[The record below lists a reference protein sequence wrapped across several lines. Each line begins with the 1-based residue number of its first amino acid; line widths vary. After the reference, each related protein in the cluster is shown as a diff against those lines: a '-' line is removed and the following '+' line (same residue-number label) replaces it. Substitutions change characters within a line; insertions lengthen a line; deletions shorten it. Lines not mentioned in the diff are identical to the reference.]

1 MNQVAF
7 SHPFFL
13 PFPLPSVSLRQGS
26 PIAQASLE
34 LLCSWGWLWTSG
46 STAHWNRRPVSWLWV
61 YSVLGITPGV
71 LRMLGMFAVR
81 VLYIPW
87 CSNSTRARKL
97 PKPAHCTQRAGWE
110 SEFCLE
116 ILGSLVVRVLC
127 TGRGWSFPACL
138 LAGFKNTIFHKSF
151 FKILFL
157 KKSFLFFQGIPQSLC
172 MSFS

>member
-26 PIAQASLE
+26 AIAQASLE
-34 LLCSWGWLWTSG
+34 LLCSWGWLWPSG
-46 STAHWNRRPVSWLWV
+46 STAHWNRRPASWLWV

-71 LRMLGMFAVR
+71 LRMLGIFAVR

-87 CSNSTRARKL
+87 YSNSTRARKL
-97 PKPAHCTQRAGWE
+97 PKPAHCTQRARWK

-116 ILGSLVVRVLC
+116 ILEGLVVRVLC
-127 TGRGWSFPACL
+127 TGRDEAFL
-138 LAGFKNTIFHKSF
+138 LASWLALKILFSINHSSKSF
-151 FKILFL
+151 F